1 MVSLNVNAEAKA
13 KVQGSEDAERYP
25 IVAEVKGP
33 GKDGGLKVDVGI
45 ESPISAKVSGDKESP
60 LAVDVPEL
68 QQIASSLAKMA
79 EAVRVE
85 VAGQENA
92 PLKVALGRIPLDL
105 TVSVTSP
112 KDESVLT
119 VSIRGS
125 IGD

>member
-33 GKDGGLKVDVGI
+33 GKDGGLKVDVSI
-45 ESPISAKVSGDKESP
+45 ESPISALVSGDKESP
-60 LAVDVPEL
+60 LAVNVPEL